1 MTVLS
6 VRLFGKFAAQRGDER
21 LESQNTCK
29 IQELLAYL
37 LLYRERP
44 HTRETLASLFWPGS
58 TSEQARKNLRHTL
71 WKLHIVFDSADAG
84 DHDGILLVD
93 TDWICLNP
101 EADLWLDVA
110 EFEHTCIIVRRTS
123 GHELDEQSQQMVR
136 KALKLYRA
144 DLLEGWYHD
153 WCLFE
158 RERLQSLYLA
168 LLEKRMDYCAA
179 HGDYEAGLEWG
190 GCALRCDPA
199 QERIHRRLMRL
210 YYLTGNRTAALRQ
223 YVRCANLLRE
233 ELNVGPSTRT
243 QALYQQ
249 ICSDTLVDPG
259 MALSQ
264 GDGKNSEGVAP
275 ALIQTLYHL
284 KQLQGTLAEADCQ
297 VQRIAQSVES
307 ALNAHK

>member
-6 VRLFGKFAAQRGDER
+6 VRLFGKFAAQRGAQE
-21 LESQNTCK
+21 LESPNTCK
-29 IQELLAYL
+29 VQELLAYL

-71 WKLHIVFDSADAG
+71 WKLHMVFDSADAA
-84 DHDGILLVD
+84 DSDGILLVD
-93 TDWICLNP
+93 PDWVCVNP

-110 EFEHTCIIVRRTS
+110 EFEHTCVLVRGIS
-123 GHELDEQSQQMVR
+123 GNNLDEQSQQMVR
-136 KALKLYRA
+136 ETLELYRA

-158 RERLQSLYLA
+158 RERLQGLYLA

-179 HGDYEAGLEWG
+179 HGDYEAGLDCG
-190 GCALRCDPA
+190 SCALRCDPA

-210 YYLTGNRTAALRQ
+210 YYLAGNRTAALRQ
-223 YVRCANLLRE
+223 YERCANLLRE

-243 QALYQQ
+243 QALYEQM
-249 ICSDTLVDPG
+249 CSDRLVDPG
-259 MALSQ
+259 TALS
-264 GDGKNSEGVAP
+264 GGNGRNSEGVAP
-275 ALIQTLYHL
+275 ALRQTVYHL
-284 KQLQGTLAEADCQ
+284 KQLQATLAEVDRQ
-297 VQRIAQSVES
+297 VQRVAQSVES
-307 ALNAHK
+307 ALSGHK